1 MTTPAEASMV
11 EVQAYIAEGARRDTL
26 MRDARVGLTGDAKSI
41 PPTWF
46 YDEIGSEL
54 FEDITRVPEYYPT
67 RAEREI
73 LVTRADEIVA
83 ISGADTLVELGSGS
97 SEKTKVLL
105 DAMVRAETLSRV
117 VPFDVSETMLV
128 GAAEELYA
136 AYGVPVVAVVGDF
149 RQHLDKIPTEG
160 HRLIIFLGGT
170 IGNLAPS
177 ERFRFLSDLEV
188 TMDGDDWLLI
198 GTDLEKDV
206 GRLVA
211 AYDDSAGVTAA
222 FNRNVLSVL
231 NNELGADFD
240 PESFDHVAVWNDVDR
255 RIEMRLRA
263 TRDQSVEIADLDL
276 RIEFS
281 KGEEILTE
289 ISSKFTRERVA
300 EELAAANFR
309 VGGSWTDAAGDFL
322 VTLAQPNR

>member
-1 MTTPAEASMV
+1 MV

-26 MRDARVGLTGDAKSI
+26 MRDARRGLTAEFKSI

-46 YDEIGSEL
+46 YDEVGSEL

-73 LVTRADEIVA
+73 LIDRADEIIE
-83 ISGADTLVELGSGS
+83 ISRADTLVELGSGS

-105 DAMVRAETLSRV
+105 DAMARAELLTRV

-128 GAAEELYA
+128 GVAAEISETYD
-136 AYGVPVVAVVGDF
+136 VPVVAVVGDF

-160 HRLIIFLGGT
+160 HRLVIFLGGT
-170 IGNLAPS
+170 IGNLVPS
-177 ERFRFLSDLEV
+177 ERARFLSDLAA
-188 TMDGDDWLLI
+188 TMDEDDWLLI

-206 GRLVA
+206 DRLVA
-211 AYDDSAGVTAA
+211 AYDDAAGVTAA
-222 FNRNVLSVL
+222 FNRNVLMVL

-240 PESFDHVAVWNDVDR
+240 LESFDHVAIWNDDDR

-263 TRDQSVEIADLDL
+263 TRGHTVAIADLGL
-276 RIEFS
+276 SIEFAE
-281 KGEEILTE
+281 GEEILTE

-300 EELAAANFR
+300 DELAAAKFR
-309 VGGSWTDAAGDFL
+309 IGGSWTDAAGDFL
-322 VTLAQPNR
+322 VTLAQREH

>member
-1 MTTPAEASMV
+1 MV
-11 EVQAYIAEGARRDTL
+11 EVQAHIAEGARRDAL
-26 MRDARVGLTGDAKSI
+26 MRDAREGLTAVPKSI

-46 YDEIGSEL
+46 YDEVGSEL

-67 RAEREI
+67 RAERAI
-73 LVTRADEIVA
+73 LIERADEIVQ
-83 ISGADTLVELGSGS
+83 ISKADTLVELGSGS

-105 DAMVRAETLSRV
+105 DAMVRAGSLARV

-128 GAAEELYA
+128 GAAEELNATYH
-136 AYGVPVVAVVGDF
+136 VPVVAVVGDF
-149 RQHLDKIPTEG
+149 REHLGKIPTEG
-160 HRLIIFLGGT
+160 RRLIIFLGGT
-170 IGNLAPS
+170 IGNLAPE
-177 ERFRFLSDLEV
+177 ERARFLSGLQA
-188 TMDGDDWLLI
+188 TMDSDDWLLI

-206 GRLVA
+206 DRLVA
-211 AYDDSAGVTAA
+211 AYDDAAGVTAA

-240 PESFDHVAVWNDVDR
+240 PACFAHIALWNDEDR

-276 RIEFS
+276 RIDFVE
-281 KGEEILTE
+281 GEEILTE
-289 ISSKFTRERVA
+289 ISSKFTRERVT
-300 EELAAANFR
+300 EELAAANFL

-322 VTLAQPNR
+322 VTLAHPGS